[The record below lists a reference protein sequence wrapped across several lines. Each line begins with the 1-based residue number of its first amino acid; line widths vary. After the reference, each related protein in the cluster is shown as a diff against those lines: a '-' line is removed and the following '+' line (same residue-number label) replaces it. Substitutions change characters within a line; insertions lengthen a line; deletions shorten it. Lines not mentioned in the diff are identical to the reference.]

1 MPPPSESIGYNE
13 RMEQPIPQAASLMQ
27 GSSTGSFIRR
37 FIEWGIFVLFILFS
51 IAAIVQYR
59 SYASV
64 ESTLRA
70 AHAAFNSNDTRGAI
84 ELVDQVL
91 ARRPSHVEALLLK
104 ATALAQQGSL
114 QFQEKE
120 FGAQAIAVAQQV
132 LAIDPDNVEAWRIIG
147 YSNEIMQNYVDAHE
161 AYAKALEID
170 PQNAQVISQNAHAY
184 DLQGD
189 AAHAEL
195 GYFQA
200 LQIDPTL
207 TQAQLGYARSL
218 LRDGRIDDALVLFR
232 KVAREAANAHN
243 RAEAAY
249 SAGVILGAKNEHA
262 QAEELMRQATQ
273 ENPEYALG
281 WVGLGAELF
290 VKSVDTSLSLSTEER
305 QALGAQS
312 FAALQKALEINPAQ
326 TLARLQLGMQLGAM
340 RRFDEAFRELELAKQ
355 LAVSDITLGTIEK
368 AAMIQ
373 RVEGTMQFLKMQAK

>member
-1 MPPPSESIGYNE
+1 
-13 RMEQPIPQAASLMQ
+13 MQ

-51 IAAIVQYR
+51 IAATVQYR

-114 QFQEKE
+114 LFQEKE

-132 LAIDPDNVEAWRIIG
+132 LAIDPDNIEAWRIIG

-273 ENPEYALG
+273 ENPAYALG